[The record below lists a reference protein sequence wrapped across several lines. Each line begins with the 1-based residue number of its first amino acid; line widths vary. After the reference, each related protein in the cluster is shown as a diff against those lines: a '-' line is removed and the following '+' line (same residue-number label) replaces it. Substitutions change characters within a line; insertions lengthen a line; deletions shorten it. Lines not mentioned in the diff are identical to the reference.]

1 MANNNQDI
9 VKEDPNKERRPA
21 VRPDEMSF
29 LEHLEELRWNII
41 KGFIAIVAG
50 MIVAYIFN
58 DFIINTVLLGPTKS
72 GFFMYDVLGIHS
84 QTLLLQSRRL
94 PGQFFT
100 FWGTIFVVGA
110 IIGAPVFIYQI
121 WSFIQPA
128 LERTT
133 KAKTI
138 LNTLFITFFF
148 ILGVCF
154 CYLILIPSALHFFN
168 SFRISNNIKN
178 LFDINHYFAS
188 ISMWILACGSIFEL
202 PVLSYFLSKFGILSP
217 EILKKYWKYAIV
229 IAFILAAFL
238 TPPDPFSQIMVA
250 VPLSLLYILSIYVS
264 KFAVR
269 MRKREMEK
277 ALGRDDT

>member
-1 MANNNQDI
+1 MANDQQEI
-9 VKEDPNKERRPA
+9 VKKDQTKETLPA
-21 VRPDEMSF
+21 QGPDEMSF

-41 KGFIAIVAG
+41 KGFVGIVLG

-110 IIGAPVFIYQI
+110 IIGAPIFIYQI

-133 KAKTI
+133 KTKTFI
-138 LNTLFITFFF
+138 NTLFITFFF

-168 SFRISNNIKN
+168 SFRISNNIQN
-178 LFDINHYFAS
+178 LFDINHYFSS

-202 PVLSYFLSKFGILSP
+202 PVLSYFLSKFGVLTP
-217 EILKKYWKYAIV
+217 DILKKYWKYAII
-229 IAFILAAFL
+229 IAFILGAFL

-250 VPLSLLYILSIYVS
+250 VPLCLLYILSIYVS

-269 MRKREMEK
+269 MREREKEK
-277 ALGRDDT
+277 ALGREDS